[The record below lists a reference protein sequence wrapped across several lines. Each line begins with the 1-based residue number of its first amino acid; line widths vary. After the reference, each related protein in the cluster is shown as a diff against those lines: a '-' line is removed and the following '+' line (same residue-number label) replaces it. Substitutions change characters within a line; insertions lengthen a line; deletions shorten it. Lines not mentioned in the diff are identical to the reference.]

1 MEQPKS
7 TSSPQKKTFGKQVK
21 AAEEKGERQVKA
33 LKSLEIRDKI
43 SFSIIMIVHK
53 N

>member
-7 TSSPQKKTFGKQVK
+7 TSSPLKKTFGKQVK

-33 LKSLEIRDKI
+33 LQQSPNDNIWC
-43 SFSIIMIVHK
+43 
-53 N
+53 